1 MKRLALLALLLVSAT
16 PQDKRASVEVLFAP
30 TGDKRILQNRIAD
43 EIGAAKKDIV
53 VAMYQFTS
61 TDIAEA
67 LVRAKKRGIDVRV
80 LIDGCQEASSG
91 RFDDAIDALEKGG
104 VTVRRVFA
112 DGNKKKGKNDS
123 TRTRFHHKF
132 CVIDGERV
140 ITGSYNWTVQ
150 GDVENH
156 ENLLILSGKTTA
168 ATYAARFEEI
178 WKDDRIVSN

>member
-1 MKRLALLALLLVSAT
+1 MKKLVLASLLLVSAT
-16 PQDKRASVEVLFAP
+16 QDKRTGVDVLFAP
-30 TGDKRILQNRIAD
+30 TGDQRLLEARIAD
-43 EIGAAKKDIV
+43 EIGAAKKEIV

-61 TDIAEA
+61 EQLAEA
-67 LVRAKKRGIDVRV
+67 LVRAKKRGVEVRV
-80 LIDGCQEASSG
+80 LIDGLQEASSG

-112 DGNKKKGKNDS
+112 DGNKKKGKSDQ
-123 TRTRFHHKF
+123 TRPRFHHKF

-150 GDVENH
+150 GDTENH

-168 ATYAARFEEI
+168 ATYHAKFEEI